1 MLEQA
6 HFLCPIE
13 KQNSDLRD
21 RPHDHL
27 GGALHG
33 VERLGNVTGV
43 NDCLVSNREPRPYSI
58 KKAALGLVHVHEQI
72 FVADGE
78 AGGHAEPIRAGKFEL
93 WELLPV
99 VVVVQDNR
107 RVDLRNNET
116 TSMAA

>member
-6 HFLCPIE
+6 HFLCPTE
-13 KQNSDLRD
+13 KQNSDLGD

-27 GGALHG
+27 GGVLGG

-43 NDCLVSNREPRPYSI
+43 DDCLVSNREPCPYSVA
-58 KKAALGLVHVHEQI
+58 KVLDLVQVHEQI

-78 AGGHAEPIRAGKFEL
+78 GGRHAEPIGAGKFEL
-93 WELLPV
+93 RELLPV
-99 VVVVQDNR
+99 VVVVQENR
-107 RVDLRNNET
+107 RMDLRNHKT